1 MPYDRNANWVDG
13 EGAQATPITAVKLN
27 KVEDGL
33 VAASKNADTAVA
45 KVTEN
50 KAAIDKAQKTADDVT
65 KTEAQHWQQ
74 ANNLFATT
82 TALKALEQRLDE
94 LKDATDLNKVLDGIK
109 PFYVGRMDSG
119 PLVPVGAILTWAGV
133 TAPDNFALCDGR
145 QMDRTAYP
153 QLYSV
158 IQNIY
163 GSSGNFFK
171 LPDLKGRVIVARD
184 QGNQQFV
191 NLNNLGGE
199 AQHVLSVDEMPR
211 HSHDIGNPNVAN
223 WRDMGIWGSNVSGGT
238 QWNIASG
245 SSAGSLGKLTAFD
258 AGGNRPH
265 NNMPPYI
272 VLNYIIRI
280 K

>member
-13 EGAQATPITAVKLN
+13 DGAQATPITAVKLN

-33 VAASKNADTAVA
+33 VAASKNADAAVA
-45 KVTEN
+45 RVTEN
-50 KAAIDKAQKTADDVT
+50 KAAIDKAQKAADDVT

-94 LKDATDLNKVLDGIK
+94 LKAATELGKIIDGIK
-109 PFYVGRMDSG
+109 QFYVGRMDSG
-119 PLVPVGAILTWAGV
+119 PLVPVGAILAWAGV

-163 GSSGNFFK
+163 GASGNFFK
-171 LPDLKGRVIVARD
+171 LPDLKGRVIVTRD
-184 QGNQQFV
+184 QGNAQFV

-199 AQHVLSVDEMPR
+199 AQHILSLDEMPR

-223 WRDMGIWGSNVSGGT
+223 WRDMGIWGSNVSGGN

-245 SSAGSLGKLTAFD
+245 SSEGSLGKLSASDT
-258 AGGNRPH
+258 GGSRPH

>member
-33 VAASKNADTAVA
+33 VAASKNADSAVA

-65 KTEAQHWQQ
+65 KTEADHWQQ

-94 LKDATDLNKVLDGIK
+94 LKAATDLNKVLDGIK

-119 PLVPVGAILTWAGV
+119 PLVPVGAILAWAGV

-145 QMDRTAYP
+145 QMDRTVYP

-163 GSSGNFFK
+163 GASGNFFK

-184 QGNQQFV
+184 QGNAQFV

-223 WRDMGIWGSNVSGGT
+223 WRDMGIWGSNVSGGN

-245 SSAGSLGKLTAFD
+245 SSEGSLGKLSASD
-258 AGGNRPH
+258 AGGSHPH